1 MSSSIHL
8 ADGISWVGYVDWTVR
23 DFHGYNTD
31 QGSTYNA
38 YLVQDEQTALV
49 DSVKAP
55 YVGELLAHI
64 AALAPLESV
73 RYVVCN
79 HAEPDHAGGLP
90 ATLAACPNAE
100 LVCNA
105 KCKDALSRHFDTSAW
120 RFKVVNEGE
129 TLPLGR
135 RTLQFFNTPMVH
147 WPESMV
153 TFVPEDGILFSM
165 DAFGQHFATSERFDD
180 ELPLPAVLDAA
191 KTYYANIVMPFG
203 KPVAAALKKL
213 GALPVKMVA
222 PSHGVIWR
230 SHFDAILSAYQ
241 GWMECRPAKKVVVFF
256 CSMWGSTR
264 RMASAIAEGAASVPG
279 VSVKFI
285 DVTATPDSA
294 TVTELLD
301 CAAFAAGSATLNQG
315 MMPAIARTL
324 TYAKG
329 LRPAGKKGFAFGS
342 FGWAEKGATAVD
354 AVLGEMGVEKTQ
366 PPLTVRFAPDA
377 AVLDACRQA
386 GAALGAIAAERGQ

>member
-1 MSSSIHL
+1 MPSSIHL
-8 ADGISWVGYVDWTVR
+8 ADGISWVGHVDWTVR

-100 LVCNA
+100 VVCNA
-105 KCKDALSRHFDTSAW
+105 KCKDALSRHFDTSTW

-153 TFVPEDGILFSM
+153 TFVPDDGILFSM

-301 CAAFAAGSATLNQG
+301 CAALAAGSATLNQG